1 MSKFY
6 NNVKSRLNK
15 KGINGFTKADFLKAA
30 EHLMVTDLDDV
41 TTEQILAGVE
51 FLESLR
57 GSQIE
62 VVNNVNTDVYT
73 PVTKSLATY
82 QDPETL
88 TEQEEVS
95 AIAPLEEE
103 YLEPIETSEYK
114 EERENVIAPFGEVHS
129 SSELA
134 LSNAEELIQQAINN
148 APSDIK
154 QNLLIQYAEREF
166 QSASELI
173 AFKHQIDSQIDDFLA
188 SELHRTATD
197 RNSKWDKLQQNI
209 TSNADKNL
217 AERKQSQTTFLSN
230 LQARIAE
237 FSISSQEN

>member
-15 KGINGFTKADFLKAA
+15 RGINGFTKADFLKAA
-30 EHLMVTDLDDV
+30 EHLMIANLDDV

-51 FLESLR
+51 FLESIR

-73 PVTKSLATY
+73 PVTESLATY
-82 QDPETL
+82 QETETL
-88 TEQEEVS
+88 TEQEDVTAIALREEDNNEN
-95 AIAPLEEE
+95 AIAPL
-103 YLEPIETSEYK
+103 
-114 EERENVIAPFGEVHS
+114 GEGNT

-173 AFKHQIDSQIDDFLA
+173 AFKHQIDSQIDNFLA
-188 SELHRTATD
+188 NELHQVATD
-197 RNSKWDKLQQNI
+197 RNNKWDRLQQKI
-209 TSNADKNL
+209 TTNADKNL
-217 AERKQSQTTFLSN
+217 AERTQSRSSFLSN

-237 FSISSQEN
+237 FSISKQEN